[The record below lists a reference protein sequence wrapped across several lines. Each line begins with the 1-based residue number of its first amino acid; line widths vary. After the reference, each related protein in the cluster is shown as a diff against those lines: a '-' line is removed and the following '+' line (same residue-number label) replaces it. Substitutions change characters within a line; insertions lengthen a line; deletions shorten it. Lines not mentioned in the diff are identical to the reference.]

1 MEQEWRKNRRCLRS
15 LVASDMVCPYPIL
28 GSLENV
34 LYTHPKITLVGVED
48 MIYFVGL
55 NSPQQTI

>member
-1 MEQEWRKNRRCLRS
+1 
-15 LVASDMVCPYPIL
+15 MVCPYPIL
-28 GSLENV
+28 GSLENI

-55 NSPQQTI
+55 NSPQQTIWTITAQSELRFYKSY